1 MMNARKIR
9 EDLGRAKACCS
20 RHDTERALFLT
31 ISALKELGGQSAPLD
46 LRGDFRAAFTELAA
60 DPDLKAAGV
69 SALAYAP
76 GAEKDVLQMLSQVY
90 RSLKGQEKE
99 EEYQSALQRKLN
111 LDRCFNDGKK
121 FLAEGKATE
130 ADACFVEALKH
141 YKDEK
146 AIFGMMARAMM
157 DAGEYVRAMGHART
171 GLKELPDDEELGR
184 ILEECARLRQ

>member
-1 MMNARKIR
+1 MNARKIR

-46 LRGDFRAAFTELAA
+46 LRGDFRTAFVELAA

-69 SALAYAP
+69 PALAYSP
-76 GAEKDVLQMLSQVY
+76 GAEKEVLQQLSQVY
-90 RSLKGQEKE
+90 RTLKGQEKE
-99 EEYQSALQRKLN
+99 EEYQSALQRKLS
-111 LDRCFNDGKK
+111 LDHSFSDGKK
-121 FLAEGKATE
+121 FLSAGKPTE

-157 DAGEYVRAMGHART
+157 DAGEYVRAMGHARN
-171 GLKELPDDEELGR
+171 GLKELPNDAELTR
-184 ILEECARLRQ
+184 IIEECTRLRQ

>member
-1 MMNARKIR
+1 MNARKIR

-46 LRGDFRAAFTELAA
+46 LRGDFRTAFAELAA
-60 DPDLKAAGV
+60 APDLKAAGV
-69 SALAYAP
+69 PALAYAP
-76 GAEKDVLQMLSQVY
+76 GAEKEVLQQLSQVY
-90 RSLKGQEKE
+90 RTLKGQEKE
-99 EEYQSALQRKLN
+99 EEYQSALQRKLS
-111 LDRCFNDGKK
+111 LDHCFSDGKK
-121 FLAEGKATE
+121 FLSAGKPTE

-157 DAGEYVRAMGHART
+157 DAGEYVRAMGHARN
-171 GLKELPDDEELGR
+171 GLKELPNDAELTR
-184 ILEECARLRQ
+184 IIEECTRLRQ

>member
-1 MMNARKIR
+1 MNARKIR

-46 LRGDFRAAFTELAA
+46 LRGDFRTAFAELAA

-69 SALAYAP
+69 PALAYSP
-76 GAEKDVLQMLSQVY
+76 GAEKEVLQQLSQVY
-90 RSLKGQEKE
+90 RTLKGQEKE
-99 EEYQSALQRKLN
+99 EEYQSALQRKLS
-111 LDRCFNDGKK
+111 LDHSFSDGKK
-121 FLAEGKATE
+121 FLSAGKPTE

-157 DAGEYVRAMGHART
+157 DAGEYVRAMGHARN
-171 GLKELPDDEELGR
+171 GHKE
-184 ILEECARLRQ
+184 

>member
-1 MMNARKIR
+1 MNARKIR

-31 ISALKELGGQSAPLD
+31 ITALKELGGQSAPLD
-46 LRGDFRAAFTELAA
+46 LRGDFRTAFAELAA

-69 SALAYAP
+69 PALAYAP
-76 GAEKDVLQMLSQVY
+76 GTEKDVLQQLSQVY
-90 RSLKGQEKE
+90 RTLKGQEKE
-99 EEYQSALQRKLN
+99 EEYQSALQRKLS
-111 LDRCFNDGKK
+111 LDHCFSDGKK
-121 FLAEGKATE
+121 FLSAGKPTE

-157 DAGEYVRAMGHART
+157 DAGEYVRAMGHARN
-171 GLKELPDDEELGR
+171 GLKELPNDAELTR
-184 ILEECARLRQ
+184 IIEECARLR

>member
-1 MMNARKIR
+1 MNARKIR

-31 ISALKELGGQSAPLD
+31 ITALKELGGQSAPLD
-46 LRGDFRAAFTELAA
+46 LRGDFRTAFAELAA

-69 SALAYAP
+69 PALAYAP
-76 GAEKDVLQMLSQVY
+76 GTEKDVLQQLSQVY
-90 RSLKGQEKE
+90 RTLKGQEKE
-99 EEYQSALQRKLN
+99 EEYQTALQRKLN
-111 LDRCFNDGKK
+111 LDHCFSDGKK
-121 FLAEGKATE
+121 FLSAGKPTE
-130 ADACFVEALKH
+130 ADACFVEALRH

-157 DAGEYVRAMGHART
+157 DAGEYVRAMGHARS
-171 GLKELPDDEELGR
+171 GLKEMPGDEELAR

>member
-1 MMNARKIR
+1 MNARKIR

-31 ISALKELGGQSAPLD
+31 ITALKELGGQSAPLD
-46 LRGDFRAAFTELAA
+46 LRGDFRTAFAELAA

-69 SALAYAP
+69 PALAYAP
-76 GAEKDVLQMLSQVY
+76 GTEKDVLQQLSQVY
-90 RSLKGQEKE
+90 RTLKGQEKE
-99 EEYQSALQRKLN
+99 EEYQTALQRKLN
-111 LDRCFNDGKK
+111 LDHCFSDGKK
-121 FLAEGKATE
+121 FLSAGKPTE

-157 DAGEYVRAMGHART
+157 DAGEYVRAMGHARN
-171 GLKELPDDEELGR
+171 GLKELPNDAELTR
-184 ILEECARLRQ
+184 IIEECARLRQ

>member
-1 MMNARKIR
+1 MNARKIR

-31 ISALKELGGQSAPLD
+31 ITALKELGGQSAPLD
-46 LRGDFRAAFTELAA
+46 LRGDFRTAFAELAA

-69 SALAYAP
+69 PALAYAP
-76 GAEKDVLQMLSQVY
+76 GAEKEVLQQLSQVY
-90 RSLKGQEKE
+90 RTLKGQEKE
-99 EEYQSALQRKLN
+99 EEYQSALQRKLS
-111 LDRCFNDGKK
+111 LDHSFSDGKK
-121 FLAEGKATE
+121 FLSAGKPTE
-130 ADACFVEALKH
+130 ADACFVEALRH